1 MDDVDQIFKYCL
13 PEMYY
18 PEFDSKYH
26 EVGIVKEDGSILGAI
41 IKKGTTYSDTEWF
54 FVSYEEFIFMVK
66 KMEIQHLLWNFD
78 KNKMRLRKAEVNSFI
93 ERINSVD
100 SYFRYDVI
108 FNCILDSDRIPCAVC
123 SILQVEGIDTIVML
137 MASGSK
143 TECLFQLIQQTSGTE
158 SKSRKF
164 INSISVIVL
173 FRHFEKFVHTLAA
186 NGFNVSYCMESSD
199 NNTLN
204 CIYGSKIPKKFKES
218 PKFIHE
224 KVRQLVRCV

>member
-54 FVSYEEFIFMVK
+54 FVFYEEFISMVK

-204 CIYGSKIPKKFKES
+204 YIYGSKIPKNFKES
-218 PKFIHE
+218 PKLIHE

>member
-1 MDDVDQIFKYCL
+1 MYDVGQIFKYCL

-26 EVGIVKEDGSILGAI
+26 EVGIVKEHGSILGAI
-41 IKKGTTYSDTEWF
+41 IKQGTAYSDTEWF
-54 FVSYEEFIFMVK
+54 FVSYEEFISMVK
-66 KMEIQHLLWNFD
+66 KMEIQHLLWSPD
-78 KNKMRLRKAEVNSFI
+78 KNKMILRKAKVNSSI

-100 SYFRYDVI
+100 AYFRYDVI
-108 FNCILDSDRIPCAVC
+108 FNCIPDSDRIPCAVC

-137 MASGSK
+137 MASGSR
-143 TECLFQLIQQTSGTE
+143 TECLFQLMQQTNGTE
-158 SKSRKF
+158 SKSTKF
-164 INSISVIVL
+164 INSISAIVP
-173 FRHFEKFVHTLAA
+173 FRYFEKFIHTLAA

-204 CIYGSKIPKKFKES
+204 CIYGSKIPRKFRES
-218 PKFIHE
+218 PKLIRE